1 MKSSAARLG
10 QILLIVG
17 AMGTLTPTAYAE
29 GAGEQAAKRRAFFG
43 ELHLHTALSLD
54 AWGYGTKLMPQ
65 DAYKFGK
72 GGTVM
77 VPAAQVAA
85 EQGISSESAIPA
97 KRAWPLDF
105 MAVTDHSEGIG
116 TARVLDDPASDFAKS
131 EIGRKILANPSSAQS
146 MKVASRRPGGAPLP
160 EYMRDPR
167 VMQDAWEK
175 VIGAA
180 NDNYEPGTFTTFIG
194 YEWSS
199 APGGKNLHR
208 NVIFN
213 ADHAPP
219 PFTADHSDKPEDL
232 WSFLES
238 VRQQGIDVIA
248 IPHNGNASG
257 GLMYDWND
265 SAGKPIDEAYAQR
278 RATNEPLTEIVQI
291 KGQSDTLPVLSPNDE
306 FASFEI
312 FDHLLGPAM
321 VPSEP
326 HGSYV
331 REAFGRGLII
341 QSKVGA
347 NPFKYGLVAG
357 SDIHNALSTSNESAS
372 AGGQFGIDPSSM
384 LPRGD
389 VAKRAL
395 GILMP
400 TVSSEAGTALAKTN
414 AQRIAVLER
423 SSGGL
428 TGVWAEENTRDAI
441 FAALKRKETFATSGT
456 RIRVR
461 MFGGWDFSPAL
472 TKARNWVEQAYA
484 RGVPMGGDLPVR
496 PKDASAPS
504 FILQALKDP
513 EGANLDRVQI
523 IKVWLEG
530 SEYREKIFDLAPSG
544 KRPPG
549 VAVLTTIWRDPA
561 FDPSQA
567 AVYYARVLETPT
579 PRWSTLLANKNE
591 LPVPPE
597 RPSTIRERAW
607 SSPIWY
613 TPAPRVVRA
622 P

>member
-1 MKSSAARLG
+1 
-10 QILLIVG
+10 
-17 AMGTLTPTAYAE
+17 
-29 GAGEQAAKRRAFFG
+29 
-43 ELHLHTALSLD
+43 
-54 AWGYGTKLMPQ
+54 
-65 DAYKFGK
+65 
-72 GGTVM
+72 
-77 VPAAQVAA
+77 
-85 EQGISSESAIPA
+85 
-97 KRAWPLDF
+97 
-105 MAVTDHSEGIG
+105 
-116 TARVLDDPASDFAKS
+116 
-131 EIGRKILANPSSAQS
+131 
-146 MKVASRRPGGAPLP
+146 
-160 EYMRDPR
+160 
-167 VMQDAWEK
+167 
-175 VIGAA
+175 
-180 NDNYEPGTFTTFIG
+180 
-194 YEWSS
+194 
-199 APGGKNLHR
+199 
-208 NVIFN
+208 
-213 ADHAPP
+213 
-219 PFTADHSDKPEDL
+219 
-232 WSFLES
+232 
-238 VRQQGIDVIA
+238 
-248 IPHNGNASG
+248 
-257 GLMYDWND
+257 
-265 SAGKPIDEAYAQR
+265 
-278 RATNEPLTEIVQI
+278 
-291 KGQSDTLPVLSPNDE
+291 
-306 FASFEI
+306 
-312 FDHLLGPAM
+312 
-321 VPSEP
+321 
-326 HGSYV
+326 
-331 REAFGRGLII
+331 
-341 QSKVGA
+341 
-347 NPFKYGLVAG
+347 
-357 SDIHNALSTSNESAS
+357 
-372 AGGQFGIDPSSM
+372 M

-530 SEYREKIFDLAPSG
+530 SEYREKIFDAAPSG
-544 KRPPG
+544 KRAPG
-549 VAVLTTIWRDPA
+549 VTVLTTIWRDPA
-561 FDPSQA
+561 FDPSRA